1 VVVAWASPAEP
12 SVHRLRLT
20 PRFGYDVRIA
30 NDRIVFDRF
39 RRFSRSDRQELGIA
53 DLLGHARLMT
63 REAFGFAAFDYD
75 GTNIV
80 YVRHDCRGYTVTK
93 IRRTARRPPATCR
106 AA

>member
-1 VVVAWASPAEP
+1 
-12 SVHRLRLT
+12 VHRLRLT
-20 PRFGYDVRIA
+20 PRFGYDLRIA

-53 DLLGHARLMT
+53 DLLGHARLVT

-80 YVRHDCRGYTVTK
+80 YVRRTCSGYVVK
-93 IRRTARRPPATCR
+93 RISPSAKDRPRKSCRRT
-106 AA
+106 